1 MKLTPE
7 KLTAFCAALA
17 ETGIVAKACKAVDI
31 SRMTAYG
38 WRDDIPEFAAA
49 WDKALKVG
57 ITALEDEAHRR
68 AFEGSD
74 EPLVHQGQL
83 TYRYERDERGQ
94 LIFDEIV
101 TGELNGEPV
110 RVKQPRLLLDENKR
124 PIVESVK
131 KYSDTLAI
139 FLLKAHAPDKY
150 RERAAMELTGKDGG
164 PLQLDDATRSA
175 RVAQLLAIA
184 QQRKGDEEAHSDLA

>member
-1 MKLTPE
+1 MREDAGMKLTPE

-68 AFEGSD
+68 AFEGVD
-74 EPLVHQGQL
+74 EGVYHQGVLMDTQ
-83 TYRYERDERGQ
+83 
-94 LIFDEIV
+94 
-101 TGELNGEPV
+101 
-110 RVKQPRLLLDENKR
+110 
-124 PIVESVK
+124 K